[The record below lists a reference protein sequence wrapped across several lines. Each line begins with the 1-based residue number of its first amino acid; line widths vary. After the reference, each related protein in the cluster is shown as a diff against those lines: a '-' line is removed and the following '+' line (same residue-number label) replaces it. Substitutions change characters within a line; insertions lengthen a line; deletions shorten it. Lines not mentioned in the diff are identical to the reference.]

1 MIATQQF
8 VASSLLFCAVD
19 AGEVEGTVADASAMG
34 PVMICAIAICEFIGL
49 SWLLFG
55 CVAVCGD
62 GGGTSG
68 ALKINIYHSYILF

>member
-1 MIATQQF
+1 MIATQHF

-19 AGEVEGTVADASAMG
+19 AGEEEGTVADASAMG

-55 CVAVCGD
+55 CVAVWLCVAMVVAPLG
-62 GGGTSG
+62 
-68 ALKINIYHSYILF
+68 H